1 MDTKSAILDA
11 ALDLFNEQGT
21 AEVTTNHIAKAAGI
35 SPGNLYYHYR
45 NKAEIIRALFERL
58 FNAWDV
64 IFTLND
70 ARVPTLADLERL
82 VRANFETLWEY
93 RFAYRELVALLRQ
106 DDVLKGSF
114 LEVRE
119 RGFQGFSEL
128 FRAFLAAGVLPPA
141 IGASDVTDIAE
152 LCWLISEFWL
162 PYLEVSSCQVDPAW
176 MERGVQLMLRAIGVQ
191 RGGKEF

>member
-1 MDTKSAILDA
+1 
-11 ALDLFNEQGT
+11 LFNTHGT

-58 FNAWDV
+58 FDTWDV
-64 IFTLND
+64 IFTLD
-70 ARVPTLADLERL
+70 DTRPPTLEDLERL
-82 VRANFETLWEY
+82 VRSNFETLWAY

-106 DDVLKGSF
+106 DELLKGRF
-114 LEVRE
+114 LEVRG

-128 FRAFLAAGVLPPA
+128 FQQFRAAGVLPA
-141 IGASDVTDIAE
+141 VIGDSVVEEIAE

-162 PYLEVSSCQVDPAW
+162 PYLEVSGREVDPAW
-176 MERGVQLMLRAIGVQ
+176 RERGVRLMLRAIGVQ
-191 RGGKEF
+191 GRGKEV

>member
-11 ALDLFNEQGT
+11 ALELFNAQGT
-21 AEVTTNHIAKAAGI
+21 GEVTTNHIARAAGI

-58 FNAWDV
+58 FNTWDV
-64 IFTLND
+64 IFALD
-70 ARVPTLADLERL
+70 EARLPSLDDLERL
-82 VRANFETLWEY
+82 VRANFMTLWEY

-106 DDVLKGSF
+106 DEALKLRF
-114 LEVRE
+114 IEVRE

-128 FRAFLAAGVLPPA
+128 FQVFKAAGVLP
-141 IGASDVTDIAE
+141 ASVDDSCVEDIAE

-162 PYLEVSSCQVDPAW
+162 PYLEVSDRTVDPAW
-176 MERGVQLMLRAIGVQ
+176 LERGVRLMMRVIGI
-191 RGGKEF
+191 

>member
-58 FNAWDV
+58 FSAWDV
-64 IFTLND
+64 IFALDETQP
-70 ARVPTLADLERL
+70 PTLADLERL
-82 VRANFETLWEY
+82 VRANFETLWAY

-106 DDVLKGSF
+106 DEVLKGRF

-128 FRAFLAAGVLPPA
+128 FQIFLAAGVLPPSV
-141 IGASDVTDIAE
+141 GETNVENIAE
-152 LCWLISEFWL
+152 MCWLISEFWL
-162 PYLEVSSCQVDPAW
+162 PYLEVSDREVDSAW
-176 MERGVQLMLRAIGVQ
+176 LERGVQLMLRAIGVSQ
-191 RGGKEF
+191 PR